1 MVLAKASFMRYI
13 SSSPFFL
20 GPLRLRCWM
29 SVLPIPG
36 EDVVVHLV
44 DEVED
49 GNPDSPHS
57 EGTVAVDGVFLEVT
71 IHLVGI

>member
-1 MVLAKASFMRYI
+1 
-13 SSSPFFL
+13 
-20 GPLRLRCWM
+20 M